1 MCESRAVPSGEV
13 YRQLFDAQVQLSRCL
28 LAGHRVTR
36 TDHLSSEDSNTPH
49 SSRFRSSSSWRQQVD
64 DGDDVIDDV
73 SRLPDSLVVHQLSSD
88 IMDKLMKKKCEKHH
102 EALKQ
107 LETHLVHLSQV
118 SAQKQT
124 HLDHLSQVSAQ
135 KQTHLVHLS
144 QVSAQKQTHLV
155 HLSQVSAQKQTHL
168 DHLSQVSAHKQ
179 THLDHL
185 SQVSAHKQTQLVHLS
200 QVSAH
205 KQTQLVH
212 LSQVSAQK
220 QTNLVY
226 LSQVSAHKQTHLV
239 HLSQVCET
247 QVRTIS
253 QQLLSSLRDVDL
265 RLDTL
270 KDRMDQLE
278 HTSLQEVFALWKE
291 VEEEVKLKKIRIS
304 ELDFK
309 LSEYERGRSN
319 EIRAALRKHCH
330 LLEDISFLP
339 PPDIHRL
346 IHGEATMLNQTLL
359 ANRRSTA
366 RLLLLL
372 QEENLQKESGLRQ
385 LWEGSL
391 SRWRISRVDK
401 VIDQFRRFCSLHEAQ
416 QLVSDQEMKPT
427 QQDLFERHC
436 DIIRNISSLVPPACS
451 PAQVSDW
458 FHQLTAANQHI
469 DCLHAEVLRQLRRAY
484 EQRWRDHLV
493 EAELCKEALS
503 ALQLSDQQVNDIV
516 DSQIL
521 PLIGQR
527 QNGDEERLAA
537 LEVHRDSVAHHT
549 LGLSRCVFVV
559 MQAAALL
566 WETHSHRLE
575 RREEELQQQLA
586 ELRLSQQRIQEKMR
600 VEDLLGGLRQE
611 GSEDALKRCLDK
623 TLVCLQDMEHRRS
636 VSDQLELLD
645 QLPARFM
652 DEGLSYSS
660 SISSLFHVSPT
671 HTPAE
676 SSLLQICDISTCVTF
691 TSSGGVV
698 YSGPAFRCPAPEL
711 QQEPLLRLL
720 PVELLTHTLNRTR
733 TLFLDHLEQ
742 HVQRLHCSAV
752 AMVMERK
759 EAVLLELE
767 LQMQQL
773 KPERIQTH
781 IYQPRLAELQLH
793 QQQVELR
800 CQDVMEVLSS
810 VRVEL
815 QQLQTSISS
824 RNQEVR
830 LTLSNME
837 DELQAARS
845 SRQLEAVSSA
855 LQNLL
860 DQHVEHNQRLQ
871 TSFRQTVRLRLQ
883 EARDG
888 ITRLL
893 NSFRMFSEGGDF
905 APQEVKMFQRQLREK
920 TRRISLTEE
929 SIYAELEALESKSF
943 QQVKGASARL
953 QEKLSSL
960 KSELMFSEKIQR
972 MMSSTQVQLKAE
984 AALSNQQQSLIS
996 SRLEDLRRLIENS
1009 QASLD
1014 QLRSILS
1021 SVSEDIRK
1029 RCQYL
1034 DFKLDCAL
1042 QETVAPAAP
1051 PTSIRQVQPPPPP
1064 GLLQPNSTC
1073 VELVVDPV
1081 GEIIRSL
1088 NRFCLVRDSAAEN
1101 HQRGRTAADQSP
1113 VQHQQRSAESVN
1125 TLSVK
1130 KGCRSNRT
1138 DIRSER
1144 RFQIFGSKQ
1153 EEEPSTHSFGSS
1165 VNSVLWKTNDVL
1177 LNVSEDFYRRESL
1190 SRFHLLPE
1198 YPDQWAES
1206 MQQRLL
1212 GYQQQARA
1220 LLSRSR
1226 EELVKQLSAFRELL
1240 NLLPGALISNHGQRH
1255 EEQLREEVGGVKKRL
1270 EEILAA
1276 SEKEKSVNIRRLRAS
1291 LRMEELNTLT
1301 SREELRQQQ
1310 VHSAICRAHL
1320 ELQECVQARGEDF
1333 VTSLASL
1340 SEQLLQLDDLLT
1352 PAVSED
1358 PDAAGKSQLAED
1370 NNVTMET
1377 GAKARRKKG
1386 RGSSSAVPPSSVTMA
1401 TTASTTTAKCLLKHE
1416 EVIQHRDAAAKRF
1429 QQLLRSESSC
1439 SDDNKK
1445 SRLSEEHTWNTH
1457 WKQQILALKRT
1468 HES

>member
-1 MCESRAVPSGEV
+1 M
-13 YRQLFDAQVQLSRCL
+13 F
-28 LAGHRVTR
+28 
-36 TDHLSSEDSNTPH
+36 
-49 SSRFRSSSSWRQQVD
+49 
-64 DGDDVIDDV
+64 
-73 SRLPDSLVVHQLSSD
+73 
-88 IMDKLMKKKCEKHH
+88 
-102 EALKQ
+102 
-107 LETHLVHLSQV
+107 
-118 SAQKQT
+118 
-124 HLDHLSQVSAQ
+124 
-135 KQTHLVHLS
+135 
-144 QVSAQKQTHLV
+144 
-155 HLSQVSAQKQTHL
+155 
-168 DHLSQVSAHKQ
+168 
-179 THLDHL
+179 
-185 SQVSAHKQTQLVHLS
+185 
-200 QVSAH
+200 
-205 KQTQLVH
+205 
-212 LSQVSAQK
+212 
-220 QTNLVY
+220 
-226 LSQVSAHKQTHLV
+226 
-239 HLSQVCET
+239 
-247 QVRTIS
+247 
-253 QQLLSSLRDVDL
+253 
-265 RLDTL
+265 
-270 KDRMDQLE
+270 
-278 HTSLQEVFALWKE
+278 
-291 VEEEVKLKKIRIS
+291 
-304 ELDFK
+304 
-309 LSEYERGRSN
+309 
-319 EIRAALRKHCH
+319 
-330 LLEDISFLP
+330 
-339 PPDIHRL
+339 
-346 IHGEATMLNQTLL
+346 
-359 ANRRSTA
+359 
-366 RLLLLL
+366 
-372 QEENLQKESGLRQ
+372 
-385 LWEGSL
+385 
-391 SRWRISRVDK
+391 
-401 VIDQFRRFCSLHEAQ
+401 FC
-416 QLVSDQEMKPT
+416 
-427 QQDLFERHC
+427 R
-436 DIIRNISSLVPPACS
+436 
-451 PAQVSDW
+451 
-458 FHQLTAANQHI
+458 
-469 DCLHAEVLRQLRRAY
+469 
-484 EQRWRDHLV
+484 
-493 EAELCKEALS
+493 
-503 ALQLSDQQVNDIV
+503 
-516 DSQIL
+516 
-521 PLIGQR
+521 
-527 QNGDEERLAA
+527 
-537 LEVHRDSVAHHT
+537 
-549 LGLSRCVFVV
+549 
-559 MQAAALL
+559 
-566 WETHSHRLE
+566 
-575 RREEELQQQLA
+575 
-586 ELRLSQQRIQEKMR
+586 
-600 VEDLLGGLRQE
+600 
-611 GSEDALKRCLDK
+611 
-623 TLVCLQDMEHRRS
+623 
-636 VSDQLELLD
+636 
-645 QLPARFM
+645 
-652 DEGLSYSS
+652 
-660 SISSLFHVSPT
+660 
-671 HTPAE
+671 
-676 SSLLQICDISTCVTF
+676 
-691 TSSGGVV
+691 
-698 YSGPAFRCPAPEL
+698 
-711 QQEPLLRLL
+711 
-720 PVELLTHTLNRTR
+720 
-733 TLFLDHLEQ
+733 
-742 HVQRLHCSAV
+742 
-752 AMVMERK
+752 
-759 EAVLLELE
+759 
-767 LQMQQL
+767 
-773 KPERIQTH
+773 
-781 IYQPRLAELQLH
+781 
-793 QQQVELR
+793 
-800 CQDVMEVLSS
+800 
-810 VRVEL
+810 
-815 QQLQTSISS
+815 
-824 RNQEVR
+824 
-830 LTLSNME
+830 
-837 DELQAARS
+837 
-845 SRQLEAVSSA
+845 LEAVSSA

-1088 NRFCLVRDSAAEN
+1088 N
-1101 HQRGRTAADQSP
+1101 
-1113 VQHQQRSAESVN
+1113 
-1125 TLSVK
+1125 SVK